1 MTIISAF
8 EAKTRF
14 GDLLERVS
22 RGEEFVITKHDKP
35 VARLIP
41 EGRPALSEVRDAVNE
56 LASLRKEMAQGRGA
70 RPISD
75 KVIRD
80 AIQKG
85 RRCVL

>member
-1 MTIISAF
+1 MTTVSAF

-22 RGEEFVITKHDKP
+22 RGEEIVITKHQKP
-35 VARLIP
+35 VARLVP

-56 LASLRKEMAQGRGA
+56 LASLRNEMASRRGA
-70 RPISD
+70 RPLQNKD
-75 KVIRD
+75 IRD

-85 RRCVL
+85 RR

>member
-1 MTIISAF
+1 MITISAF

-22 RGEEFVITKHDKP
+22 RGEEIVITKHQKP
-35 VARLIP
+35 VARLVP

-56 LASLRKEMAQGRGA
+56 LAALRDEITHRRGA
-70 RPISD
+70 RPLPD
-75 KVIRD
+75 EDIRE

-85 RRCVL
+85 RR

>member
-1 MTIISAF
+1 MTTISAF

-22 RGEEFVITKHDKP
+22 RGEEIVITKHQKP
-35 VARLIP
+35 IARLVP

-56 LASLRKEMAQGRGA
+56 LATLRREMAKRPGA
-70 RPISD
+70 RPIAD
-75 KVIRD
+75 RHIRE

-85 RRCVL
+85 RR